1 MAQWQWRG
9 GDVLG
14 VPEATPEGHLKALG
28 APGEDRAPGSGEG
41 LGKGRAPKADVTCFP
56 FFTLSVT

>member
-1 MAQWQWRG
+1 M
-9 GDVLG
+9 LG
-14 VPEATPEGHLKALG
+14 VPEATPDGHLRALG